1 AEIIEFSELGQFI
14 DQPVKTY
21 SSGMKS
27 RLGLAISVHI
37 DPEILIIDE
46 ALSDGDKEIAEIT
59 CNSMQEFTK
68 LGKTLILVSDSLGKM
83 KKIKKLR
90 KTMCFVSH
98 SIGQMKKFCEKVL
111 WLEFGLVKDFGTVGE
126 VIPKYEKFLRE
137 WQRMSKEEKEMYK
150 DNALLQEGR
159 GLNLV

>member
-1 AEIIEFSELGQFI
+1 EF
-14 DQPVKTY
+14 K
-21 SSGMKS
+21 
-27 RLGLAISVHI
+27 
-37 DPEILIIDE
+37 
-46 ALSDGDKEIAEIT
+46 
-59 CNSMQEFTK
+59 K
-68 LGKTLILVSDSLGKM
+68 LGKTMI
-83 KKIKKLR
+83 
-90 KTMCFVSH
+90 FVSH

-159 GLNLV
+159 GLNLVDLKLNNKKKMKNIEYTKNLRNRIENINGALSHIYTTLDNMKRISSEPYKNSAYYIKKEAFFHEERYFLLSNHPSAISG